1 MKNIILVGI
10 MGCGKTTISKLLSEK
25 LKMPVIDMDEYLE
38 KKYQCTIPDMFAIS
52 EEYFRD
58 RESEACLDM
67 AKLDGYII
75 STGGGVVKRKENRDI
90 LKQAGT
96 VFYIDRPLDNIVSD
110 VETAHRPLL
119 KDGPQKLYQLYDERH
134 ELYLDSCHYH
144 VDNDGTLDD
153 IVNKI
158 VEDIIE
164 NMNAIIEKRAGK
176 YDYEI
181 ADVYQSSV
189 TSHLQ
194 KDGVH
199 PDSQGQQIIAD
210 LVCKEYE
217 K

>member
-1 MKNIILVGI
+1 MSNVDVDNEQEVIVNLPGIQATKAAGEMLTSAQVTDYNSFEKEWIQMMKTVNSLKKDDAKVIV
-10 MGCGKTTISKLLSEK
+10 TTIYNPAGNMKL
-25 LKMPVIDMDEYLE
+25 P
-38 KKYQCTIPDMFAIS
+38 
-52 EEYFRD
+52 
-58 RESEACLDM
+58 
-67 AKLDGYII
+67 
-75 STGGGVVKRKENRDI
+75 ST
-90 LKQAGT
+90 L
-96 VFYIDRPLDNIVSD
+96 
-110 VETAHRPLL
+110 
-119 KDGPQKLYQLYDERH
+119 
-134 ELYLDSCHYH
+134 
-144 VDNDGTLDD
+144 
-153 IVNKI
+153 NKI

>member
-1 MKNIILVGI
+1 MDSDDEDSKFIEKGRCKSDRDTIYNPAGNMKL
-10 MGCGKTTISKLLSEK
+10 
-25 LKMPVIDMDEYLE
+25 P
-38 KKYQCTIPDMFAIS
+38 
-52 EEYFRD
+52 
-58 RESEACLDM
+58 
-67 AKLDGYII
+67 
-75 STGGGVVKRKENRDI
+75 ST
-90 LKQAGT
+90 L
-96 VFYIDRPLDNIVSD
+96 
-110 VETAHRPLL
+110 
-119 KDGPQKLYQLYDERH
+119 
-134 ELYLDSCHYH
+134 
-144 VDNDGTLDD
+144 
-153 IVNKI
+153 NKI